1 MIAFGKPPQILTKKA
16 LPRRFIYECFYQ
28 SCFEGCRLKEDGNS
42 ILIEVSSELN
52 LVKIWEIEEILRGLL
67 QGYVEKIRISHEG
80 KKMQISVGEVIMNN
94 STIQAAQEINVQSLI
109 ACEWLYS
116 SEDPRSLV
124 GIESGFNSQWNMG
137 LERLTGKSLEEVGSV
152 YLPPKWEPRTRSE
165 VLHTK
170 KNPLITLQQICDR
183 LLEISETDNRLL
195 MTKPALPQC
204 QYYGEHNGE
213 YGIWTSDIYLFHFHG
228 KPHRG
233 MHSLNWE
240 PLSV

>member
-1 MIAFGKPPQILTKKA
+1 MSAFGKPPQILTKKA

-42 ILIEVSSELN
+42 ILIEVASELN
-52 LVKIWEIEEILRGLL
+52 LVKTWEIEEILRGLL
-67 QGYVEKIRISHEG
+67 QGYVEKIKISHEG

-94 STIQAAQEINVQSLI
+94 STIHAAQEINVQSLI

-137 LERLTGKSLEEVGSV
+137 LERLLKKPFEDIGSV
-152 YLPPKWEPRTRSE
+152 YLPQQWEPW
-165 VLHTK
+165 TK
-170 KNPLITLQQICDR
+170 SQKLYMRDNPLLSLKEICDR
-183 LLEISETDNRLL
+183 LLAITEQDNKELK
-195 MTKPALPQC
+195 TEPILPRC
-204 QYYGEHNGE
+204 RYYGHHQGSF
-213 YGIWTSDIYLFHFHG
+213 GVWTSDIYLLHFHG

-233 MHSLNWE
+233 MHSLDWE
-240 PLSV
+240 PLLV